1 MVTAR
6 GQGVTGWIR
15 DRTNRPL
22 MLAALL
28 TGLLLTL
35 VSGRYGW
42 ERDELYFAML
52 KPAWGYVD
60 QPPLVPLMAHVLSSV
75 VDAVWFV
82 RIPATLAAMTTVIIV
97 ALVCRELGG
106 SDRAT
111 AWTAWLTAGT
121 SAVLGFGHV
130 LLTNVFD
137 LATWSLIC
145 LLVIRAE
152 LRSRPRLWLAAGV
165 VAGLSTYAKWLV
177 VWLLVGILVGL
188 VVAGPRERLR
198 SRPVLVGG
206 VAAVVLSAP
215 NWIYQLT
222 HDLPQLR
229 MGAALSANNAGEVRW
244 FMWVLILVILGPVLV
259 PVWGLGA
266 AGLWRRAQWRNVRFL
281 LPATVFVVLAT
292 FAAGAQPTYPTPMLL
307 ILLAAGMASRGDRIV
322 GRGWV
327 RVLLVVNAAVAL
339 VVSLPLLPV
348 AIVGRTP
355 IPAMNATVAD
365 QIGWPAYVSDV
376 EAAVATLDPSERHT
390 TVVLASNYGEAG
402 ALTRRGQDL
411 PPIYSGHNS
420 LGEFPPPPETA
431 TTVVVVGGQ
440 ARIASRWFT
449 TCTVVGHLDNR
460 VDVDTE
466 EQGDP
471 IAVCRGLTRPWTVL
485 WPLIEHLD

>member
-1 MVTAR
+1 MAQAGR
-6 GQGVTGWIR
+6 QGVGGRVR
-15 DRTNRPL
+15 DGANRPVV
-22 MLAALL
+22 LAALA
-28 TGLLLTL
+28 TGLILSL

-60 QPPLVPLMAHVLSSV
+60 QPPLVPLLAHGLSSV

-82 RIPATLAAMTTVIIV
+82 RIPATLAAMATVVIV

-137 LATWSLIC
+137 LATWTLIC

-177 VWLLVGILVGL
+177 VWLLVGILVGIL
-188 VVAGPRERLR
+188 VAGPRERLR
-198 SRPVLVGG
+198 SRPVLAGG
-206 VAAVVLSAP
+206 LAAVAISAP
-215 NWIYQLT
+215 NLVYQLT

-229 MGAALSANNAGEVRW
+229 MGAALSDHTAGQVRW

-259 PVWGLGA
+259 PVWALGA
-266 AGLWRRAQWRNVRFL
+266 RDLWRRAEWRNVRFL
-281 LPATVFVVLAT
+281 LPATVFVILAT

-307 ILLAAGMASRGDRIV
+307 VLLAAGMAGRADRIV
-322 GRGWV
+322 GRRWV
-327 RVLLVVNAAVAL
+327 RALLAVNAAVAL

-348 AIVGRTP
+348 SVVGSTP

-365 QIGWPAYVSDV
+365 QIGWPAYVRDV
-376 EAAVATLDPSERHT
+376 EAVVATLDPGERHT

-402 ALTRRGQDL
+402 ALTRLGHDL
-411 PPIYSGHNS
+411 PPVVSGHNS
-420 LGEFPPPPETA
+420 LGEHPPPPDTA

-440 ARIASRWFT
+440 ARMADRWFR
-449 TCTVVGHLDNR
+449 TCTVMGHLDNR

-466 EQGDP
+466 EQDLP
-471 IAVCRGLTRPWTVL
+471 IAVCRGLTRPWRDL
-485 WPLIEHLD
+485 WPLVRHLD